1 MVRNKARAG
10 QQDVEEEEDKPSPH
24 YLVDADE
31 AAARGRALPM
41 LVASRRCYTCRD
53 ADEDK
58 PVESTD
64 AQPYIERIAEHC
76 ATTPDYVLPDTP
88 LKEAI
93 FRVMLAGSNEPKT
106 AQDISEVLS
115 EKWELT
121 AYPRD
126 VSPRVIQ
133 RVLDS
138 SQAYG
143 IARLPEPEPEEEPE
157 PEAEPEEPSAEETES
172 TDEASAEATD

>member
-1 MVRNKARAG
+1 MVQNKARAG
-10 QQDVEEEEDKPSPH
+10 QQDIEEDEDKPMSN
-24 YLVDADE
+24 YLLDADE
-31 AAARGRALPM
+31 AAARGRALPF

-58 PVESTD
+58 PVEPTD
-64 AQPYIERIAEHC
+64 ALPYIERIVEHC
-76 ATTPDYVLPDTP
+76 ATAPDYVLPDTP

-106 AQDISEVLS
+106 ARDISQVLS

-143 IARLPEPEPEEEPE
+143 IARLPEPEPEA
-157 PEAEPEEPSAEETES
+157 AEPEEPSAEET
-172 TDEASAEATD
+172 D